1 MQQGERFFTIV
12 TVLIVGLI
20 VQVAL
25 GFLDQRDTPVKVAVE
40 FSKAY
45 FDLDPSM
52 ADYMCGEYAA
62 DEETDVVDDYIKQ
75 VSDEAR
81 IVGFDKDYM
90 RFRLF
95 SIHPE
100 IVSRS
105 ETEAEVHIEAV
116 RKRNINPVFT
126 IIAKLFHIGETHPV
140 DETLKLVK
148 EDGEWKVCGRAYD
161 LSV

>member
-20 VQVAL
+20 VQIAL
-25 GFLDQRDTPVKVAVE
+25 GFLDQKDTPAKVAVD

-45 FDLDPSM
+45 FNLDRSM
-52 ADYMCGEYAA
+52 ADYLCEAYAA
-62 DEETDVVDDYIKQ
+62 DEEADIVDDYIKQ

-81 IVGFDKDYM
+81 VVGYEPDYM

-95 SIHPE
+95 SVHTE
-100 IVSRS
+100 IVSWG
-105 ETEAEVHIEAV
+105 EDEAEVHIEAV

-126 IIAKLFHIGETHPV
+126 IIAKLFFIGETHSV

>member
-1 MQQGERFFTIV
+1 
-12 TVLIVGLI
+12 VGLI
-20 VQVAL
+20 VQIAL
-25 GFLDQRDTPVKVAVE
+25 GFLDQKETPVKVAVE

-45 FDLDPSM
+45 FNLDPSM
-52 ADYMCGEYAA
+52 KDYLCDAYAA
-62 DEETDVVDDYIKQ
+62 DEEADIVADYIEQ
-75 VSDEAR
+75 VTDEAR
-81 IVGFDKDYM
+81 VVGYEPDYM

-105 ETEAEVHIEAV
+105 EDEVQVHIKAV

-126 IIAKLFHIGETHPV
+126 IIAKLFFIGETHPV
-140 DETLKLVK
+140 DETLMLIK
-148 EDGEWKVCGRAYD
+148 EDGEWRVCGRAYD